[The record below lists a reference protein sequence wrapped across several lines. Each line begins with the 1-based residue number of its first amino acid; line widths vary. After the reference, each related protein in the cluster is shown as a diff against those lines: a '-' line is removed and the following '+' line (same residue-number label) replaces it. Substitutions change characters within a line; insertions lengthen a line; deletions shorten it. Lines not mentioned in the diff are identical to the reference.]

1 MKRTFFGTLFN
12 TYKFFAGYANIDG
25 FTYKEEDIPMGKR
38 PEIDRWILSELHT
51 LIQQVDTDYQD
62 YEPRKAGLRIQRF
75 ADLYLSNWY
84 VRLCRRRFWKGEYN
98 EDKISAYQTLYTCLE
113 TLMKLIAPIAPFF
126 AEQLYRALNNVTG
139 KAEAESVHLSDFPQA
154 DPKCIEP
161 DLEEQMRMAQ
171 EVSSLILS
179 LRKRNNLKVRQPLS
193 KIMIP
198 VTDERMQ
205 GHLENVRHLI
215 LAETNIKDIVFIR
228 PDNQILTK
236 TIKPNF
242 KTLGPKYGK
251 IMKGIAAA
259 VAQCGQAEIQRMEQN
274 GSLSLQVEGQE
285 VTLLPEDVEIHTQ
298 DIPGWVVASNEQLTV
313 ALDTTVTT
321 ELRNE
326 GIARE
331 LVNRIQNLRK
341 ETQLDVTDRI
351 RVCIT
356 TPESLD
362 EALQNHK
369 DYICTET
376 LCTSLEIKVGS
387 PAEPLV
393 ELTDTLRIHIA
404 IEKA

>member
-1 MKRTFFGTLFN
+1 M
-12 TYKFFAGYANIDG
+12 
-25 FTYKEEDIPMGKR
+25 
-38 PEIDRWILSELHT
+38 
-51 LIQQVDTDYQD
+51 
-62 YEPRKAGLRIQRF
+62 RIQRF

-113 TLMKLIAPIAPFF
+113 TLTKLIAPIAPFF
-126 AEQLYRALNNVTG
+126 AEQLYRALNETTG
-139 KAEAESVHLSDFPQA
+139 KSEAASVHLSDFPQA
-154 DPKCIEP
+154 DTRCIAP

-193 KIMIP
+193 KVMIP
-198 VTDERMQ
+198 VADERMQ
-205 GHLENVRHLI
+205 QHIGNVRHLI
-215 LAETNIKDIVFIR
+215 LAETNLKSIEFLR
-228 PDNQILTK
+228 PDNHILTK

-259 VAQCGQAEIQRMEQN
+259 VAQCGQTEIQKMEQT
-274 GSLSLQVEGQE
+274 GSLRLQVEGQE
-285 VTLLPEDVEIHTQ
+285 VLLLPEDVEIHTQ
-298 DIPGWVVASNEQLTV
+298 DIPGWVVASNERITV
-313 ALDTTVTT
+313 ALDTTVTP

-351 RVCIT
+351 RVSVT
-356 TPESLD
+356 SPESLE
-362 EALQNHK
+362 EALQTHSN
-369 DYICTET
+369 YICAET
-376 LCTSLEIKVGS
+376 LCTSLEMKVGT
-387 PAEPLV
+387 PADPLV
-393 ELTDTLRIHIA
+393 ELTDTLSIHIA